1 SGLFSMVPMTA
12 KPLAGEGVVVVVVE
26 EVVVEVVVVH
36 PAMAVPT
43 QAPLPSQVASS
54 VQPCPSSQ
62 DVPLPLNWHVVVQQE
77 VNAPFAVPSSHC
89 SGACTMPSPQTCP
102 R

>member
-1 SGLFSMVPMTA
+1 MQPTPS
-12 KPLAGEGVVVVVVE
+12 KPLSGQGVVVVVVE
-26 EVVVEVVVVH
+26 EVVVVVVVVH
-36 PAMAVPT
+36 PARAVPT
-43 QAPLPSQVASS
+43 QAPLPSQVSSS
-54 VQPCPSSQ
+54 VQPFPSSQ
-62 DVPLPLNWHVVVQQE
+62 DVPLPLNCHVVVQQE